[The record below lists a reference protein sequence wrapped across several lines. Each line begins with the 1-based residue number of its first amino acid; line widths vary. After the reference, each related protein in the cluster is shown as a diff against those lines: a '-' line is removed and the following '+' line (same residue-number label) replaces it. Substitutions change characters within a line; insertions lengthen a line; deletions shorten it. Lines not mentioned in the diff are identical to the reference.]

1 MPGPLRAA
9 FHERL
14 AQLRADLQVAA
25 NRAADAIDQA
35 TTAALDGDPGAADE
49 VITLNLEQQEWAS
62 RTEDE
67 CMQLL
72 ALEGPVA
79 GELRLLVDS
88 LSISGC
94 LARMGGLAAHVAEA
108 ALRSAPDSAVPAP
121 ARGTVRELGVHA
133 AMIARKT
140 SVLIGTPSQRLAEE
154 IERDDDV
161 LDALHRKLFG
171 HMLAESW
178 PAGVEGAISVALL
191 GRYYERFADQ
201 AVNACRRVTH
211 TLTGS
216 RPH

>member
-1 MPGPLRAA
+1 MPGPLRTA

-14 AQLRADLQVAA
+14 EQLRADLQAA
-25 NRAADAIDQA
+25 AGRAADAIDQA
-35 TTAALDGDPGAADE
+35 TTAALDGDTGLADK
-49 VITLNLEQQEWAS
+49 VIALNVEQQEWAT
-62 RTEDE
+62 RVEDE

-88 LSISGC
+88 LSSSAC
-94 LARMGGLAAHVAEA
+94 LARRGGLAAHVAEA
-108 ALRSAPDSAVPAP
+108 AQRSAPDSAVPAP
-121 ARGTVRELGVHA
+121 ARATVRELGVHA
-133 AMIARKT
+133 ATIARKT
-140 SVLIGTPSQRLAEE
+140 ATLIGAPSQRLAEE

-161 LDALHRKLFG
+161 LDALHRRLFG
-171 HMLAESW
+171 HMLADSW